1 MIHYLAP
8 KSVDGALTIYQDGS
22 PYLTSPSPGE
32 KVKHPLKPGRYAWVH
47 VASGAVTLNGH
58 LLATG
63 DAAAV
68 SEESKLTLA
77 AVEPS
82 EVLLFDLA

>member
-1 MIHYLAP
+1 MGRLQFIKTP
-8 KSVDGALTIYQDGS
+8 ALYV
-22 PYLTSPSPGE
+22 TSLSPGE
-32 KVKHPLKPGRYAWVH
+32 VVKHSLKPGRHAWVH

-58 LLATG
+58 SLATG

-68 SEESKLTLA
+68 SEELKLTLA